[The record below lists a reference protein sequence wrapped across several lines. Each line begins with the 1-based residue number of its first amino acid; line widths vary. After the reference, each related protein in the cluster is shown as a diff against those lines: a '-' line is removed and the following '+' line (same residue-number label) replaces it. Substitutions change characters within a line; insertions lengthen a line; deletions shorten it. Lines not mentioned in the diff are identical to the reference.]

1 MGYLYSMFKNQV
13 DEFCEFS
20 EMDNCKDELTRYGL
34 KRLREMDENSLDEMD
49 PYQRGANSISKYL
62 DEICKIVHSAIKMC
76 YCTLSME
83 LICGKY

>member
-1 MGYLYSMFKNQV
+1 MFKNQV

-49 PYQRGANSISKYL
+49 PYQRGANSISK
-62 DEICKIVHSAIKMC
+62 
-76 YCTLSME
+76 
-83 LICGKY
+83 